1 MATQEQVFGNWNQLK
16 GKIKESWG
24 QLTDDDLLNL
34 EGNFDQLVGVIQ
46 EKTGQGRQKIER
58 TLQEL
63 SEHASDAAEGL
74 RGYVEDLGENV
85 NAAVEHARER
95 VEEGYEQAQELMR
108 QRPAEAVAVAFG
120 TGLLL
125 GVVVGLV
132 VRSR

>member
-1 MATQEQVFGNWNQLK
+1 MATQEQVFGNWSQLK

-24 QLTDDDLLNL
+24 QLTDDDLMNMD
-34 EGNFDQLVGVIQ
+34 GKFDQLVGVIQ

-58 TLQEL
+58 SLQEM
-63 SEHASDAAEGL
+63 SENASDAAEGL

-85 NAAVEHARER
+85 NVAMEHARER
-95 VEEGYEQAQELMR
+95 VEDGYEQAQELMR
-108 QRPAEAVAVAFG
+108 QRPAQAVAVAFG
-120 TGLLL
+120 TGLLM